1 MFVNLMLLKEFNFM
15 FKQLRLKMS
24 NSVSGFV
31 ITSKLINILYN
42 NLWSV
47 RKLYLTTIINTKV
60 RFAEN
65 FKKEYL

>member
-31 ITSKLINILYN
+31 MTSKLINILYN

-47 RKLYLTTIINTKV
+47 RKLCLTTIINTKV